1 MITVGIDTS
10 RSYNRKNPPGG
21 KVSDV
26 FSFDGSSPDDKKPGK
41 INRQR
46 SSIDLGLEPEAPNK
60 SLGRQTS
67 APVEPIVNNTPKE
80 PTPEAPSTKPAD
92 EPKPQV
98 QPKEATTKAPA
109 PVDEAKVAPEP
120 KQTEKTTTTPVQPEP
135 KTTEVLEPKP
145 EKPEPKV
152 IPKEST
158 AASDQNV
165 KAQIELTEKHSVPA
179 PVEQV
184 REAPAQKVSEEPAVA
199 SVPKVPEPTVIQTA
213 PVAKAGSRRVPPGG
227 HCSQLW

>member
-1 MITVGIDTS
+1 M
-10 RSYNRKNPPGG
+10 
-21 KVSDV
+21 
-26 FSFDGSSPDDKKPGK
+26 FGSL
-41 INRQR
+41 Q
-46 SSIDLGLEPEAPNK
+46 
-60 SLGRQTS
+60 QTLL
-67 APVEPIVNNTPKE
+67 
-80 PTPEAPSTKPAD
+80 
-92 EPKPQV
+92 
-98 QPKEATTKAPA
+98 
-109 PVDEAKVAPEP
+109 VDCLLFLKL
-120 KQTEKTTTTPVQPEP
+120 TPVQPEP
-135 KTTEVLEPKP
+135 KATEVLEPKP

-165 KAQIELTEKHSVPA
+165 KAQIELTEKQPVPA

-184 REAPAQKVSEEPAVA
+184 REAPAQKVSEEPAA